1 MNELKKFLVQRG
13 FNEKIDCAI
22 ILGSGLGGFTSY
34 VDNAISVD
42 YSEIPDFPQV
52 TVEGHGGELIQGT
65 VNGKSVLVFSGRFH
79 HYEGHP
85 FERTLIPVQI
95 SALFSSKTLI
105 VSNAA
110 GGINPRFSVG
120 DLMLIDDMI
129 RIGFPIQPV
138 EKPYQNRYENSN
150 EIETAVRVAN
160 ELQITVQPGTYMY
173 VKGPVYETKAEIR
186 AYRMMGADAV
196 GMSTMPELLLAN
208 ELGIRT
214 LGISLI
220 TNMATGLSKN
230 KLEHAE
236 IKNVADS
243 RKNEFAKL
251 VRELISQLA

>member
-1 MNELKKFLVQRG
+1 MNELKKFFVQRG
-13 FNEKIDCAI
+13 FYEKVDCAI
-22 ILGSGLGGFTSY
+22 ILGSGLGGFKSY

-42 YSEIPDFPQV
+42 YSEIPDFPKV
-52 TVEGHGGELIQGT
+52 TVEGHGGELVQGKI
-65 VNGKSVLVFSGRFH
+65 NEKNVLVFSGRFH

-85 FERTLIPVQI
+85 FDRTLIPVQI

-120 DLMLIDDMI
+120 DLMLIDDMM

-138 EKPYQNRYENSN
+138 EKPYQNRYKNSN
-150 EIETAVRVAN
+150 EIETAARVAN
-160 ELQITVQPGTYMY
+160 ELRIAVQRGTYMY

-220 TNMATGLSKN
+220 TNLATGLSKN

-236 IKNVADS
+236 IKDVADS

-251 VRELISQLA
+251 VGELISQLG

>member
-13 FNEKIDCAI
+13 FNEKVDCSI
-22 ILGSGLGGFTSY
+22 ILGSGLGGFTSH
-34 VDNAISVD
+34 VNNAISVD
-42 YSEIPDFPQV
+42 YSEIPDFPKV

-65 VNGKSVLVFSGRFH
+65 INGKSVLVFSGRFH

-120 DLMLIDDMI
+120 DLMLIDDMM
-129 RIGFPIQPV
+129 RVGFPIQPV

-160 ELQITVQPGTYMY
+160 ELRIVVQRGTYMY

-220 TNMATGLSKN
+220 TNLATGLSKN

-236 IKNVADS
+236 IKDVADS

-251 VRELISQLA
+251 VRELISKLG

>member
-1 MNELKKFLVQRG
+1 LTG
-13 FNEKIDCAI
+13 SDCAI
-22 ILGSGLGGFTSY
+22 ILGSGLGGFTSH
-34 VDNAISVD
+34 VDNAISVE
-42 YSEIPDFPQV
+42 YSEIPRLPQV

-160 ELQITVQPGTYMY
+160 ELQITVQRGTYMY

>member
-1 MNELKKFLVQRG
+1 MNELKKFLIHRG
-13 FNEKIDCAI
+13 FNEKVDCTI
-22 ILGSGLGGFTSY
+22 ILGSGLGGFTTH

-42 YSEIPDFPQV
+42 YSDIPGFPKV

-65 VNGKSVLVFSGRFH
+65 VNGKKVLVFSGRFH

-85 FERTLIPVQI
+85 FDKTLIPVQI

-120 DLMLIDDMI
+120 DLMLIDDMM
-129 RIGFPIQPV
+129 RVGFAIQPLG
-138 EKPYQNRYENSN
+138 KPFQSRYENTR
-150 EIETAVRVAN
+150 EIETAIRVAN
-160 ELQITVQPGTYMY
+160 ELQITVKRGTYMY

-186 AYRMMGADAV
+186 AYRLMGADAV

-220 TNMATGLSKN
+220 TNLATGLSKN

-236 IKNVADS
+236 IKDVADS
-243 RKNEFAKL
+243 RKNEFATL
-251 VRELISQLA
+251 VCELISQLG

>member
-22 ILGSGLGGFTSY
+22 ILGSGLGGFTSH
-34 VDNAISVD
+34 VDNAISVE
-42 YSEIPDFPQV
+42 YSEIPRLPQV

-160 ELQITVQPGTYMY
+160 ELQITVQRGTYMY